1 MTDLE
6 LNTVTEYH
14 AIRAAAKALGIDKRY
29 IENYVYLDQMEPVLG
44 RYSFKKIGGET
55 AVKVSEQ
62 SNSQK
67 LEVTDLELDT
77 VTLYPSV
84 GSAARALGGCARL
97 AFLYT

>member
-44 RYSFKKIGGET
+44 RYTFKKIGG
-55 AVKVSEQ
+55 
-62 SNSQK
+62 
-67 LEVTDLELDT
+67 
-77 VTLYPSV
+77 
-84 GSAARALGGCARL
+84 RL
-97 AFLYT
+97 R